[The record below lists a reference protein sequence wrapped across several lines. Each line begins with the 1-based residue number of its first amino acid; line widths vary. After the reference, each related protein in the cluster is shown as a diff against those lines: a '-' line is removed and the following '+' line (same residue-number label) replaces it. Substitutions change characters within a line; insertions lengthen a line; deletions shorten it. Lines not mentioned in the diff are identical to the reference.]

1 MGLSGQLHASAGRFI
16 PRERTPGIH
25 YIGDCVGPRAS
36 LDAVVRKKFLA
47 PIIQPHWASYP
58 GFWYLPVSHL

>member
-47 PIIQPHWASYP
+47 PIIQPH
-58 GFWYLPVSHL
+58 